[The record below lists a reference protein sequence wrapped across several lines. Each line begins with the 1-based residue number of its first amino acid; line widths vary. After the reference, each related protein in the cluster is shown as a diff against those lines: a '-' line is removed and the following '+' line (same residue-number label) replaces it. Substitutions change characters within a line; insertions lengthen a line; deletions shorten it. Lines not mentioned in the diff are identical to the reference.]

1 MNWREYQIK
10 TAELFS
16 GIGLHTEIEYEVEG
30 VRGKHEIDVYA
41 VGEFNG
47 IEFKWVIEC
56 KAWKTN
62 IPKEK
67 VLALS
72 AIVQD
77 VGADK
82 GFLMSEVGF
91 QSGAIRSSQMSN
103 VTLTSIKDLS
113 AITASFATNT
123 LMGKTAWEVLK
134 AKNRLLEIKKKS
146 EAHKYSVER
155 AMLFGELCIIEVML
169 HEATENK
176 YPILYTTKGLE
187 FFSIFELIKYANDYI
202 GAANKWD
209 I

>member
-10 TAELFS
+10 TAEFFS
-16 GIGLHTEIEYEVEG
+16 GIGLHTKIEYEVVG

-41 VGEFNG
+41 VGEFSG

-77 VGADK
+77 VGADR

-91 QSGAIRSSQMSN
+91 QSGAIRSSQTSN
-103 VTLTSIKDLS
+103 ITLTSIEDLS

-123 LMGKTAWEVLK
+123 LTGKTAWEVLK

-146 EAHKYSVER
+146 EAHEYSVER
-155 AMLFGELCIIEVML
+155 TMLFGELGII
-169 HEATENK
+169 
-176 YPILYTTKGLE
+176 
-187 FFSIFELIKYANDYI
+187 
-202 GAANKWD
+202 
-209 I
+209 